1 MHEHSVTMGKH
12 TATKSNLNAAIVLL
26 VTLVLIWITYES
38 FFDIPSRNCGTS
50 KWQQQRP
57 FWHPIESW
65 SLWNMMPLRIP
76 SRRTHRC
83 RYCKLLRDTRAW
95 LTVWVYLFRCA
106 WLGSRIYHAH
116 TLRRNLSVFLCYLPL
131 LTKSLVKHNGSSQM
145 EIKMDVIDVIALNSG
160 IQVKDANETSWN
172 RGNHQCQKRIRGL
185 GMGPLGP
192 LGSLQVACRI
202 CLAREG
208 ELLAP
213 CPCRGSLRLAHLECL
228 KKERWQKWLFDWSY
242 LELERSKKR

>member
-1 MHEHSVTMGKH
+1 MNHFSTFLPEIAELPNDS
-12 TATKSNLNAAIVLL
+12 
-26 VTLVLIWITYES
+26 
-38 FFDIPSRNCGTS
+38 SRA
-50 KWQQQRP
+50 
-57 FWHPIESW
+57 IESW

-83 RYCKLLRDTRAW
+83 RYCKLLRGTRAW

-106 WLGSRIYHAH
+106 WL
-116 TLRRNLSVFLCYLPL
+116 L
-131 LTKSLVKHNGSSQM
+131 LTNSLVKHNGSSQM

-160 IQVKDANETSWN
+160 IQVKDANERCHETSWN
-172 RGNHQCQKRIRGL
+172 RGNHQCQKRLRGL
-185 GMGPLGP
+185 AMGP

-242 LELERSKKR
+242 LELERSKKREKNARLFFPVAICESSWMLKLMGCGRVFL

>member
-1 MHEHSVTMGKH
+1 MNHFSTFLPEIAELPNDS
-12 TATKSNLNAAIVLL
+12 
-26 VTLVLIWITYES
+26 
-38 FFDIPSRNCGTS
+38 SRA
-50 KWQQQRP
+50 
-57 FWHPIESW
+57 IESW

-83 RYCKLLRDTRAW
+83 RYCKLLRGTRAW

-106 WLGSRIYHAH
+106 WL
-116 TLRRNLSVFLCYLPL
+116 L
-131 LTKSLVKHNGSSQM
+131 LTNSLVKHNGSSQM

-160 IQVKDANETSWN
+160 IQVKDANERCHETSWN
-172 RGNHQCQKRIRGL
+172 RGNHQCQKRLRGL
-185 GMGPLGP
+185 AMGPSGP

-242 LELERSKKR
+242 LELERSKKKRKKTLGFFFPVAICESSWMLKLMGCGRVFL